1 MNNKKHYNNYYKY
14 YDKQEN
20 NFIWVMAFVVIIGG
34 VFIATVTYHMY
45 KVSQLERAYEQDLLE
60 ARKME
65 PVIQDGGDLTITRK
79 PFDNIEIKDFA
90 SFDDAQFAYL
100 NAYLESDFET
110 SFYIANRIMNQYEEG
125 SLILTPKE
133 KLQTQF
139 QIYDSNLQLL
149 IGNKYDHLYNN
160 VSDKYAVIDFL
171 LEEIANY
178 SSDKDAMILITN
190 DTYMRKVY
198 DLAIQY
204 SKSKGN
210 KRERA

>member
-1 MNNKKHYNNYYKY
+1 MNKRKNYIKY
-14 YDKQEN
+14 YDEAEN
-20 NFIWVMAFVVIIGG
+20 NFIWIMAVVVIMGG
-34 VFIATVTYHMY
+34 VFIGTVAFHMY
-45 KVSQLERAYEQDLLE
+45 KVSQAERAYEQDLME

-65 PVIQDGGDLTITRK
+65 PVIQDRGDLAITRK
-79 PFDNIEIKDFA
+79 PFDNIDIKDFA
-90 SFDDAQFAYL
+90 SFEDAQFAYL

-125 SLILTPKE
+125 SIILTPKE

-149 IGNKYDHLYNN
+149 IGDKYDHLYPN

-171 LEEIANY
+171 LEEIAKY
-178 SSDKDAMILITN
+178 ADDKDAMILINN
-190 DTYMRKVY
+190 DMYMKKVY